1 MHATPLHL
9 PQPILLTGY
18 LGGRKGLTSWSL
30 QLAVSG

>member
-9 PQPILLTGY
+9 PQPFLLTGY
-18 LGGRKGLTSWSL
+18 LGGEGLTSWSL